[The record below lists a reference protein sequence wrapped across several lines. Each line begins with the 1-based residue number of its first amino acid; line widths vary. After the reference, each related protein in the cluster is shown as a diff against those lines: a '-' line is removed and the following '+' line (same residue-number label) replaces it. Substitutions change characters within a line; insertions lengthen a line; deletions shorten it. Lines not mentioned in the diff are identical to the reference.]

1 MKKTLIIAAG
11 VLSVAALGFAL
22 QGCKHGPWGH
32 HSPEQRAEYAVKH
45 IASKLDLN
53 DEQKAKLEKI
63 KDEVVAKFKEERG
76 KSKGMHEQALALWKQ
91 DTVNRADV
99 EKLFAGREDHM
110 KTMRPFIIDK
120 LIEFHGILTPEQ
132 RAKAAGIMEEF
143 HKKMQ

>member
-11 VLSVAALGFAL
+11 VLSVAALGFVL
-22 QGCKHGPWGH
+22 QGCGHGPWGH
-32 HSPEQRAEYAVKH
+32 HSPEKRAEYAVKH
-45 IASKLDLN
+45 IASKLDLT
-53 DEQKAKLEKI
+53 DEQKTKLNAI
-63 KDEVVAKFKEERG
+63 KDEIVAKFKEERG
-76 KSKGMHEQALALWKQ
+76 KHKGTREQAVALWKQ

-99 EKLFAGREDHM
+99 EKLFAEREEHM

-120 LIEFHGILTPEQ
+120 LIEFHGMLTPEQ